1 MKNRNITILYIILSL
16 AFLCEAVLSFNR
28 YSFNGYYVDKI
39 INGLW
44 LLMTVFM
51 IIRFWKKKSTK
62 AIFAILVLIV
72 VLSIL
77 PMMLPF
83 FAMVY
88 YFSTVDDYQQIE
100 LNDTYRLERTRPSAL
115 QKPQIYIY
123 KKQGIIE
130 KEVYRT
136 PYFYV
141 VENVLQKS
149 FLEPEEA
156 QLPVQNARIINISKD
171 SLGIE
176 YQIRNKKK
184 IFYHKNKQDQFDDI

>member
-1 MKNRNITILYIILSL
+1 M
-16 AFLCEAVLSFNR
+16 
-28 YSFNGYYVDKI
+28 
-39 INGLW
+39 
-44 LLMTVFM
+44 
-51 IIRFWKKKSTK
+51 
-62 AIFAILVLIV
+62 V

-130 KEVYRT
+130 KEIYKT

-149 FLEPEEA
+149 VLEPEES